1 MELPLK
7 IGITGGI
14 ATGKSTVSKLFAQL
28 GVPIIDADVIAH
40 ALVEPGSPT
49 LKQIIQT
56 FGAKIIHRN
65 GRLNR
70 AKLRELIFA
79 SHRQRLRLEAILH
92 PKIRRRMNEELEK
105 LQATNR
111 DCTICLL
118 SIPLLLETQQMDMVD
133 RVLVVDCSPLMQRQR
148 LMKRFSDK
156 TILAV
161 TTIEQ
166 ILKVQAHRNA
176 RLAIADD
183 IINNYGSLG
192 DLQKQVLTLYR
203 KYCAMGGSIKTLKNA
218 FRYKY

>member
-7 IGITGGI
+7 IGLTGGI

-28 GVPIIDADVIAH
+28 SVPIIDADVIAH

-79 SHRQRLRLEAILH
+79 SARQRKRLEAILH
-92 PKIRRRMNEELEK
+92 PKIRQQMNEELEN
-105 LQATNR
+105 LRATNR
-111 DCTICLL
+111 DSTICLL

-133 RVLVVDCSPLMQRQR
+133 RILVVDCSSLMQRQR

-156 TILAV
+156 NILAA
-161 TTIEQ
+161 TTIEK
-166 ILKVQAHRNA
+166 ILKVQAQRNA

-203 KYCAMGGSIKTLKNA
+203 KYRAMVMG
-218 FRYKY
+218 FRHC